1 MSTPAPNPE
10 PHDPEADEDSA
21 EATPGQ
27 ARRGISEWAVVLALV
42 ALIVA
47 VAWSQFGSLFG
58 ASTAGTDGS
67 AGGSGGGGG
76 LEVEG
81 EGFTV
86 GGTPMSALT
95 EDGPTV
101 NTVRSRDDSPSEGD
115 EPVDGP
121 ADDQPPP
128 SGEH

>member
-1 MSTPAPNPE
+1 MSTPEPNPA
-10 PHDPEADEDSA
+10 PHDPEADEDAA

-27 ARRGISEWAVVLALV
+27 VRRGISEWAVVLALV

-47 VAWSQFGSLFG
+47 VAWSQFGALFS
-58 ASTAGTDGS
+58 ASTQGTDGS
-67 AGGSGGGGG
+67 APSGGG

-95 EDGPTV
+95 EDGPSV
-101 NTVRSRDDSPSEGD
+101 NTVRSRDDSPSETG
-115 EPVDGP
+115 EPTEPTPRDT
-121 ADDQPPP
+121 AEP
-128 SGEH
+128 SGED

>member
-10 PHDPEADEDSA
+10 TPDTESPDESH
-21 EATPGQ
+21 EPSPTQ

-47 VAWSQFGSLFG
+47 VAWSQFGALFS
-58 ASTAGTDGS
+58 ASTQGTDGS
-67 AGGSGGGGG
+67 APSGGG

-95 EDGPTV
+95 EDGPSV
-101 NTVRSRDDSPSEGD
+101 NTVRSRDDSPSETG
-115 EPVDGP
+115 EPTEPTPRDT
-121 ADDQPPP
+121 AEP
-128 SGEH
+128 SGED